1 MQSRTEQ
8 RSPAPPPPPPRT
20 PPFASSAVYCRS
32 VAPGRAAPAPQRH
45 RCRSAPV
52 AQGLPPARA
61 APCFS
66 ANLLRR
72 DGQAVPH
79 GPARHSAEQHGTA
92 PICSQRGAG
101 SKETPRGPGGGFAPL
116 RSPPTLHCGAPDRR
130 SPAGRRAARRERGVP
145 RKGRA
150 ALAAPP
156 VAERSAGLSS
166 AVPVSKG
173 ASAGEAKGR
182 VGEMGVWSQ
191 SGFRFWQRAGPA
203 GIPDPR
209 GERLEQRRTRGRKG
223 SGQGMLELRAPAC
236 GPQWGWS
243 HTAWVRLPCDLCTGE
258 VPKES
263 KRPSY
268 AQ

>member
-1 MQSRTEQ
+1 MPL
-8 RSPAPPPPPPRT
+8 RSG
-20 PPFASSAVYCRS
+20 RS
-32 VAPGRAAPAPQRH
+32 GAAPGPRRA
-45 RCRSAPV
+45 V
-52 AQGLPPARA
+52 LLGEPPAERRA
-61 APCFS
+61 GGTARPS
-66 ANLLRR
+66 AAQRR
-72 DGQAVPH
+72 T
-79 GPARHSAEQHGTA
+79 ARHGTA

-101 SKETPRGPGGGFAPL
+101 SKETPRGPGGGSAPL